1 MKLFE
6 LAKELD
12 VKSKVL
18 MDLLNE
24 ASEKKYSAM
33 SALDDEQIVFIRSEM
48 ETVQKEEE
56 EKVETQKVKIDADY
70 RPDEMIRCHSV
81 FPGVFYFSGRHTGM
95 TYTFVGAGDTR
106 NVEYQD
112 LKAAMLEHTEA
123 IFNPDIVIDDANLI
137 NDEHW
142 MDVKQVYEDMYDE
155 QDIKK
160 LIELPLR
167 DFKVAFPQL
176 PIPTREAIITLFA
189 TQIENGTFDQLNKAD
204 YIDSFC
210 GTRLDLKMH

>member
-18 MDLLNE
+18 IDLLNE
-24 ASEKKYSAM
+24 SSDKKYVATSV
-33 SALDDEQIVFIRSEM
+33 LDHEQIEFIRSEM
-48 ETVQKEEE
+48 DTAKKEEE
-56 EKVETQKVKIDADY
+56 KAVEKKVKTDADY

-81 FPGVFYFSGRHTGM
+81 FPGILYFSGRHTGM
-95 TYTFVGAGDTR
+95 TYTFVGTGDVR

-112 LKAAMLEHTEA
+112 LKAAMLEHTES

-142 MDVKQVYEDMYDE
+142 MDVKRVYEEMYDE

-189 TQIENGTFDQLNKAD
+189 TQIENGTFEQLNKAN
-204 YIDSFC
+204 YIDEVC

>member
-18 MDLLNE
+18 IDLLNE
-24 ASEKKYSAM
+24 SSDKKYVATSI
-33 SALDDEQIVFIRSEM
+33 LDDEQIAFIRSEM
-48 ETVQKEEE
+48 DTAKKEEE
-56 EKVETQKVKIDADY
+56 KAEVKKVKTDADY
-70 RPDEMIRCHSV
+70 RPDEMIKCHSV
-81 FPGVFYFSGRHTGM
+81 FPGILYFSGRHTGM
-95 TYTFVGAGDTR
+95 TYTFVGAGDVR

-112 LKAAMLEHTEA
+112 LKAAMLEHTES

-142 MDVKQVYEDMYDE
+142 MDVKHVYEEMYDE

-160 LIELPLR
+160 LIALPLR

-189 TQIENGTFDQLNKAD
+189 TQIENGTFEQLNKAN
-204 YIDSFC
+204 YIDEVC

>member
-18 MDLLNE
+18 IDLLNE
-24 ASEKKYSAM
+24 SSDKKYVATSV
-33 SALDDEQIVFIRSEM
+33 LDDKQIEFIRSEM
-48 ETVQKEEE
+48 DTAKKEEE
-56 EKVETQKVKIDADY
+56 KAVEKKVKTDADY

-81 FPGVFYFSGRHTGM
+81 FPGILYFSGRHTGM
-95 TYTFVGAGDTR
+95 TYTFVGTGDVR

-112 LKAAMLEHTEA
+112 LKAAMLEHTES

-142 MDVKQVYEDMYDE
+142 MDVKRVYEEMYDE

-189 TQIENGTFDQLNKAD
+189 TQIENGTFEQLNKAN
-204 YIDSFC
+204 YIDEVC

>member
-18 MDLLNE
+18 IDLLNE
-24 ASEKKYSAM
+24 SSDKKYVATSV
-33 SALDDEQIVFIRSEM
+33 LDDEQIEFIRSEM
-48 ETVQKEEE
+48 DTAKKEEE
-56 EKVETQKVKIDADY
+56 KAVEKKVKTDADY

-81 FPGVFYFSGRHTGM
+81 FPGILYFSGRHTGM
-95 TYTFVGAGDTR
+95 TYTFVGTGDVR

-112 LKAAMLEHTEA
+112 LKAAMLEHTES

-142 MDVKQVYEDMYDE
+142 MDVKRVYEEMYDE

-167 DFKVAFPQL
+167 DFNVAFPQL

-189 TQIENGTFDQLNKAD
+189 TQIENGTFEQLNKAN
-204 YIDSFC
+204 YIDEVC

>member
-18 MDLLNE
+18 IDLLNE
-24 ASEKKYSAM
+24 SSDKKYVATFV
-33 SALDDEQIVFIRSEM
+33 LDDEQIEFIRSEM
-48 ETVQKEEE
+48 DTAKKEEE
-56 EKVETQKVKIDADY
+56 KAVEKKVKTDADY

-81 FPGVFYFSGRHTGM
+81 FPGILYFSGRHTGM
-95 TYTFVGAGDTR
+95 TYTFVGTGDVR

-112 LKAAMLEHTEA
+112 LKAAMLEHTES

-142 MDVKQVYEDMYDE
+142 MDVKRVYEEMYDE

-189 TQIENGTFDQLNKAD
+189 TQIENGTFEQLNKAN
-204 YIDSFC
+204 YIDEVC

>member
-18 MDLLNE
+18 MDLLND
-24 ASEKKYSAM
+24 SSDKKYSAM
-33 SALDDEQIVFIRSEM
+33 STLDDEQITFLRSEM
-48 ETVQKEEE
+48 ETVQKEV
-56 EKVETQKVKIDADY
+56 EKVEVQKVKTDADY
-70 RPDEMIRCHSV
+70 RPDEMIKCHSV
-81 FPGVFYFSGRHTGM
+81 FPGVLYFSGKHTGM
-95 TYTFVGAGDTR
+95 TYTFVGTGDKR

-112 LKAAMLEHTEA
+112 LKAAMLEHAES
-123 IFNPDIVIDDANLI
+123 IFEPDIIIDDANLI

-142 MDVKQVYEDMYDE
+142 LDVKFVYENMYDE
-155 QDIKK
+155 KDIKK
-160 LIELPLR
+160 LVELPLR

-189 TQIENGTFDQLNKAD
+189 TQIENHTFNQLDKAD